1 MGFEVPFTPEALADL
16 RWADMAARKPL
27 RSDLAVLKDDPT
39 AGAVRLYGANA
50 YSTTGRNL
58 RVIYRIDQ
66 QRHQMTILAATQH
79 EPYHQIRW
87 RGLSI
92 VAGPEIARVTGADC
106 WLSPRGTVAEF
117 TRLLTARSHAEKW
130 HGPWILLGRPS
141 VVQWVLTAYHD
152 GRTGAVESAA
162 HDAGWVLRELSW
174 ASYADQATQDLRAWV
189 ESRHAEAA
197 IRRLEALPRFPGS
210 DHGRIDKSVRL
221 LQAATKAAH
230 AGERALTW
238 GLATFDLR
246 EPTPEGA

>member
-16 RWADMAARKPL
+16 RWADMAARKRL

-50 YSTTGRNL
+50 YSNTGRNL

-117 TRLLTARSHAEKW
+117 KRLLTARSHAEKW

-174 ASYADQATQDLRAWV
+174 ASYA
-189 ESRHAEAA
+189 
-197 IRRLEALPRFPGS
+197 IRRLKTFGHGWSHGMLRRPSGAWRPCPGS
-210 DHGRIDKSVRL
+210 PEATT
-221 LQAATKAAH
+221 AASTKVS
-230 AGERALTW
+230 GCCRPPPRQLTQ
-238 GLATFDLR
+238 GK
-246 EPTPEGA
+246 EP